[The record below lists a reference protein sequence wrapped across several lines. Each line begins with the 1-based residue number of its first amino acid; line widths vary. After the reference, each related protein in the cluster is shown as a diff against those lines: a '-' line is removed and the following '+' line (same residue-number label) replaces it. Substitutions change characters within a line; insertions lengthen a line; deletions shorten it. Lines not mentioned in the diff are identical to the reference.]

1 MGRPSAAARNA
12 SAYRSARSVIG
23 LYGDQGVSWSILL
36 EADLS
41 TALDRQ
47 LAAKRL
53 ADLVASHPRLGSA
66 PQPVHVGAGDWT
78 ATRSAFADRP
88 YTESEPLLRLA
99 VLDDAD
105 TARVLIAAHH
115 GAADGLGLLALLG
128 AVLDEPVCS
137 SARGIVDRPRG
148 RSFLRSATRRLG
160 EALFTPPSRV
170 AADRGGA
177 PNASFGASSA
187 TNDALG
193 AADQLR
199 AADQQRAADQLRAA
213 ELGAGP
219 QRLDTATLVVCGARA
234 VAGYNAAR
242 GVPARRVVA
251 AVGASKAGGSNPT
264 PGHDSTFLRLRVDPQ
279 ASADEV
285 REQLRGQPPEPDFP
299 TSTSPLASTAA
310 RMLAPRLGSTF
321 LASNLG
327 LITAQSVAAVRFY
340 PAASGPNG
348 LSFGMASTPSSGS
361 VTVRARGAF
370 FSAAAAQELLD
381 RFVDARRSG

>member
-1 MGRPSAAARNA
+1 MGRLSAAARNA

-41 TALDRQ
+41 MALDRQ

-53 ADLVASHPRLGSA
+53 ADLVASHPHLGSA
-66 PQPVHVGAGDWT
+66 PQLVHVGAGDWT

-88 YTESEPLLRLA
+88 YTESEPLLRFA

-115 GAADGLGLLALLG
+115 GAADGIGLLALLG

-137 SARGIVDRPRG
+137 SARGVVDRPRG

-170 AADRGGA
+170 AADRRGA

-187 TNDALG
+187 TKDALG
-193 AADQLR
+193 TADQLP
-199 AADQQRAADQLRAA
+199 AT

-251 AVGASKAGGSNPT
+251 AVGASKAGGSRPK
-264 PGHDSTFLRLRVDPQ
+264 PGHDSTFLRLRVDPH
-279 ASADEV
+279 AEVDEV

-299 TSTSPLASTAA
+299 TSTSPLASKAA
-310 RMLAPRLGSTF
+310 RLLAPRLGSTF

-361 VTVRARGAF
+361 VTVRARGGF

-381 RFVDARRSG
+381 RFVDARHSG